1 MRKEAGDPECE
12 IWLLGDSNPKN
23 WASVLKAPLDPRHPA
38 RHNIWTP
45 VLDVVQD
52 TVFRNCG
59 ERVET
64 SSLYVRNAIESP
76 YDKPPSNTAQWGPR
90 VAKEIE
96 DLETAILKNQPR
108 LLLTFGAFAFE
119 FARRS
124 LGEHPTRRYSS
135 WGAKELG
142 AEFRERIGRFDPAST
157 NLLPLLHV
165 VISRGRFIQAHE
177 QFSGQEGANY
187 FQFVG
192 TRIADKLLE
201 HRDALPVWI
210 KRDQGT
216 ALRLERI

>member
-23 WASVLKAPLDPRHPA
+23 WASILDTPLDPRHPA

-45 VLDVVQD
+45 VLDVIQD
-52 TVFRNCG
+52 TVFRTCG
-59 ERVET
+59 ERVDT

-76 YDKPPSNTAQWGPR
+76 YEKPPSNTAQWGPT
-90 VAKEIE
+90 VAEEIS
-96 DLETAILKNQPR
+96 DFGKAIGTHQPK
-108 LLLTFGAFAFE
+108 LLLSFGAFAFE

-124 LGEHPTRRYSS
+124 LDEQPSRRYSY

-142 AEFRERIGRFDPAST
+142 MEFRERVERFDPTST

-165 VISRGRFIQAHE
+165 SISRGHFIQAHE

-192 TRIADKLLE
+192 MRIADIFLD
-201 HRDALPVWI
+201 HRHELPVWI
-210 KRDQGT
+210 KRD
-216 ALRLERI
+216 